1 MFREERIERDGSGV
15 ERKGCAEP
23 LSMDL
28 HIKEGHVRE
37 IVEGTKLRHSSSWRD
52 RTFTPNR
59 QDDFGVFCA
68 WSVEAPLGIETAA
81 LVC

>member
-15 ERKGCAEP
+15 QRKGCAEP

-28 HIKEGHVRE
+28 HNKEGHVKK
-37 IVEGTKLRHSSSWRD
+37 IVERTVLRHSSSWRN

-68 WSVEAPLGIETAA
+68 WSVEAALDIVTAA